1 MATGDGWVALLR
13 DRLRAEGYPHDV
25 VNASVSGATT
35 ASAKSRLPEALER
48 HSPEIV
54 ILQLGGNDGLRGLSL
69 EAMEQNLAD
78 MVTRTRAAGA
88 GVILAGIRLPPNYGT
103 AYLERF
109 RAVYESVATSHDV
122 VFLPRLLEGFEG
134 RGDLMLDDGIHP
146 NEDGQKVILD
156 TVWPTLEPLL
166 AD

>member
-48 HSPEIV
+48 HSPGIV

-69 EAMEQNLAD
+69 EAMEQNLGD
-78 MVTRTRAAGA
+78 MVARTRASGA
-88 GVILAGIRLPPNYGT
+88 DVILAGIRLPPNYGS

-122 VFLPRLLEGFEG
+122 VFLPRLLEGFER